1 MYSRVL
7 SVSGNTNRHGLF
19 LGDNNSSVFVLLN
32 GEGEKILG
40 KFLFPEIK
48 EGIKKGYTSRIKL
61 VKKNFFHV

>member
-19 LGDNNSSVFVLLN
+19 LGDNKSSVFVLLN

-48 EGIKKGYTSRIKL
+48 EGIKKRLYIQDKVRE
-61 VKKNFFHV
+61 KNFFHV